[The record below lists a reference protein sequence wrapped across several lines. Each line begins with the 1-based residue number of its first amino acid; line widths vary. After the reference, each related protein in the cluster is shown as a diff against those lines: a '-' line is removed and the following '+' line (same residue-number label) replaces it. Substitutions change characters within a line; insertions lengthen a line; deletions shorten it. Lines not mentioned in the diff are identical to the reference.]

1 MLMLS
6 VVVVVSAGAVFAVV
20 VSVGSVAAV
29 VVLGVAVIVHTVSV
43 LLLSVLVVLLLLH
56 VAVPFVVVVV
66 VVVVASVAVG
76 VAVGATAQ
84 CCPCFYHGNSGG
96 KFTFLP
102 PPPLTPPTPRSSF
115 SQIKIRL
122 QPKSD
127 SCGCTIDMRCS
138 VFGVARGRRR
148 PTPSSVNKLLVDLD
162 TCITRTQVQCVLRS
176 GLSRLRWKGIP
187 TTATCATLF
196 LAAEGS

>member
-66 VVVVASVAVG
+66 VVVASVAVG

-96 KFTFLP
+96 KFTFL